1 MERLDFLLREA
12 IRSPEM
18 ELKVRAVFA
27 ENTALHEEVSQ
38 LKDENAILKERL
50 AWFEKQVYG
59 QKSEKS
65 EIVLENAEQLPMF
78 DEAEQTAD
86 VNPKNPEY
94 IDVKASKRV
103 KRTRD
108 EIYADMEVEEVV
120 HEAADK
126 TCDRCGSEMV
136 VIGKEKIRDEL
147 VYVPAR
153 MFLRRHIAEVVKCT
167 ACGMDE
173 SRDADLPDI
182 EPCHIRTAEVPA
194 PMIPHSFCT
203 PELLAHIAYEK
214 YCKAVPLTRLEKDF
228 KARGVNLSSTTMANW
243 IIMASQRW
251 LKPVWEQM
259 HRELVTSSVIH
270 ADETVVQVLHEP
282 GKKAKTDSR
291 MWVYCSGKIDG
302 KSNILFDYQ
311 PTRNGDHAA
320 RFLGDYSGYVVCD
333 GYDAYNKLKKAVR
346 CGCWAHVRRKFV
358 DALPSDKDLLPTSAA
373 AKGVEYC
380 NQLFLLERKYSGRNE
395 KDEQI
400 AEPMSSEERHNARQ
414 AQSKP
419 VLEAFY
425 AWLDTVEPA
434 GGSNLAKAVQY
445 AKNEKRYLCRFLESG
460 DIPIDNNR
468 AENAIRPMCVG
479 RRNWLFS
486 ASVKGAEASA
496 MMYSVAATACAN
508 GLKVEEYLTELF
520 RSQTLI
526 MPW

>member
-1 MERLDFLLREA
+1 
-12 IRSPEM
+12 
-18 ELKVRAVFA
+18 
-27 ENTALHEEVSQ
+27 
-38 LKDENAILKERL
+38 
-50 AWFEKQVYG
+50 
-59 QKSEKS
+59 
-65 EIVLENAEQLPMF
+65 MF

-126 TCDRCGSEMV
+126 TCDKCGAEMT

-153 MFLRRHIAEVVKCT
+153 MFLRRHIAEVAKCT
-167 ACGMDE
+167 ACGTDE
-173 SRDADLPDI
+173 ARDNEYSDDI

-291 MWVYCSGKIDG
+291 MWVYCNGKVDG

-380 NQLFLLERKYSGRNE
+380 NQLFLLERKYSGRDE

-400 AEPMSSEERHNARQ
+400 AEPMSSEERYTARQ

-419 VLEAFY
+419 VLEACY